1 MPTYVQAS
9 RLQSVDSGFDKPHP
23 LTKEK
28 MMKAKLIAVAMLGLV
43 SGVAFAEPTLTHD
56 DDRWAMNKFSRV
68 EATQY
73 RADAKADSISEHLFS
88 FNP

>member
-1 MPTYVQAS
+1 
-9 RLQSVDSGFDKPHP
+9 
-23 LTKEK
+23 
-28 MMKAKLIAVAMLGLV
+28 MKAKLIAVAMLGLV

-56 DDRWAMNKFSRV
+56 DDRWAMNKFTRV

-73 RADAKADSISEHLFS
+73 QPNVKAADPISEHLFS

>member
-1 MPTYVQAS
+1 
-9 RLQSVDSGFDKPHP
+9 
-23 LTKEK
+23 
-28 MMKAKLIAVAMLGLV
+28 MKAKLIAVALLGLV

-73 RADAKADSISEHLFS
+73 QAVAKTAGPINEHLFS